1 MGKTALAIALV
12 TELGAEGRPAELF
25 SLDAM
30 AVYRGMDVGTS
41 KPTPG
46 QLKGIACR
54 GIDLVEPCEEFA
66 VPELMAVLRPAMRE
80 ADRRG
85 GAVIAVGGTGLYV
98 RALIDNLE
106 FPGRY
111 PHVLE
116 GLEAEADTALL
127 YSRLLAADPS
137 AAEKILPTNR
147 RRIIRALEV
156 CEGSGRPFS
165 SFGPGLDVYPETD
178 FLQIGLSMPRPRLDA
193 RIARRLEEQ
202 LEEGLVAEVRRLVEA
217 PGGMSL
223 TARQALGYREIA
235 GFLAGECTLSEAKST
250 ALRRIV
256 RFARR
261 QERWFRRDP
270 RVRWLGVDDNPEKL
284 LPQVW
289 ELIKTCA

>member
-1 MGKTALAIALV
+1 MAIALAAA
-12 TELGAEGRPAELF
+12 LGAEGRKAELF

-30 AVYRGMDVGTS
+30 AVYKGMDVGTS
-41 KPTPG
+41 KPTSE
-46 QLKGIACR
+46 QLRGIVCR

-80 ADRRG
+80 AERRG
-85 GAVIAVGGTGLYV
+85 EAVIAVGGTGLYV

-116 GLEAEADTALL
+116 RLEDEADTAVL
-127 YSRLLAADPS
+127 YSRLLAVDPS
-137 AAEKILPTNR
+137 AAQKILPTNR

-165 SFGPGLDVYPETD
+165 SFGPGLDVYPGTD
-178 FLQIGLSMPRPRLDA
+178 FLQIGLSMPRPCLDA

-202 LEEGLVAEVRRLVEA
+202 LEEGFVAEVRRLVEA

-250 ALRRIV
+250 TLRRIV

-261 QERWFRRDP
+261 QERWFRRDL
-270 RVRWLGVDDNPEKL
+270 RVRWLGVDGNLEKV
-284 LPQVW
+284 LPQVR